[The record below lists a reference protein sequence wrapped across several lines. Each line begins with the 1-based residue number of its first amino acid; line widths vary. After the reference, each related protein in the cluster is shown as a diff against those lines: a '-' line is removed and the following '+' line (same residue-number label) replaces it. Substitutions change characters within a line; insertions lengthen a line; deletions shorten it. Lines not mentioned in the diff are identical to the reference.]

1 MQIIE
6 LQSSFPI
13 LAVMQLLPVFGLLLL
28 RMVRNSKWIV
38 ATAIFFTS
46 IELLLTFYLYHSYDL
61 QQTAFQF
68 SEKLPLIGA
77 LDYHAAV
84 DGISVLFLLLSNFL
98 IFIISIYGPVRAL
111 KPHYHFQ
118 TIVLSIQVSL
128 IALFVTLNLLFFVLV
143 SVIQLILG
151 GYLLWRWATSE
162 EMKDVAFTRYLQFM
176 GSGMFL
182 LLAGTLIMGWQ
193 YAQSHQGVWSFDLI
207 ELSQSKI
214 APVYQQWIFMMLFY
228 GLAIRIPLFPMHGW
242 LPRAAEFGTISV
254 APALLL
260 GLKTGIY
267 GLLRFV
273 YPLLPQAV
281 MDWQMIV
288 LIMAVAGIFYA
299 ALMAILQENLR
310 RMLAFA
316 VISHTSIVLLGLV
329 SLHPLAFQGGVLL
342 AINFGLA
349 ASTLFFMT
357 GLIHLRTGTT
367 LFKQLGG
374 LFDKIPLI
382 GITFFVAGLAVIG
395 MPGTPG
401 FGAVHL
407 LMEGAIKRFGTLLTI
422 VATLG
427 NVIAAGF
434 LLWAFQRAFLSPM
447 DEKMKSVKIAKMSAI
462 EFIIAGALLAV
473 ILGTGF
479 FSELWLELIEK
490 SLQPLNEI
498 YGFTKAVH

>member
-13 LAVMQLLPVFGLLLL
+13 LAAMQLLPLFGLLLL
-28 RMVRNSKWIV
+28 HLVRNTRWV
-38 ATAIFFTS
+38 VVTAIGLTF

-61 QQTAFQF
+61 HQTAFQF

-77 LDYHAAV
+77 LSYHAAV

-98 IFIISIYGPVRAL
+98 IFIISIYGPVRGL
-111 KPHYHFQ
+111 RPHYHFQ
-118 TIVLSIQVSL
+118 AVVLLIQAIL

-143 SVIQLILG
+143 SAIQLILS
-151 GYLLWRWATSE
+151 GYMLWRWATSE
-162 EMKDVAFTRYLQFM
+162 EMKDVAFTRYMQFM
-176 GSGMFL
+176 GSEMFL

-193 YAQSHQGVWSFDLI
+193 YAQSHQGIWSFDLI
-207 ELSQSKI
+207 ELSQSRI
-214 APVYQQWIFMMLFY
+214 APEYQQWIFVMLFY
-228 GLAIRIPLFPMHGW
+228 GFAIRIPLFPMHGW

-281 MDWQMIV
+281 MDWQIILV
-288 LIMAVAGIFYA
+288 IMAVAGIFYA

-329 SLHPLAFQGGVLL
+329 SVHPLGLQGGVLL
-342 AINFGLA
+342 TINFGLA
-349 ASTLFFMT
+349 ASALFFMT
-357 GLIHLRTGTT
+357 GLIYIRTGTT

-374 LFDKIPLI
+374 LFDRIPVI

-407 LMEGAIKRFGTLLTI
+407 LMEGSIKRFGTLLTI

-434 LLWAFQRAFLSPM
+434 LLWAFQRAFLAPM
-447 DEKMKSVKIAKMSAI
+447 DEKMKSVKIAKMSAM
-462 EFIIAGALLAV
+462 EFIIAVAMLAV